1 VSAPVRARRKTIPAK
16 LRRIVLDD
24 GDAQCAY
31 CWQWSATEVEHVIP
45 VAQGGADDLEN
56 LAPACALCNLQKR
69 DRTVEEWRNWRL
81 DNGMNW
87 PPDSRVNAMWQ
98 LYPFLTR
105 THARAMRAA
114 VEDSRSKPSADTPW
128 DDWYYAWSR
137 RVHRGQLRSD
147 AEEAAGLIAVLEA
160 VPAELIAELNDRHQ
174 LPSVVE
180 RDQEDAA

>member
-1 VSAPVRARRKTIPAK
+1 MSPATRKPGRHIPAD

-31 CWQWSATEVEHVIP
+31 CWQWSASEVDHVIP
-45 VAQGGADDLEN
+45 VAQGGSNDLEN
-56 LAPACALCNLQKR
+56 LAPACALCNIQKR
-69 DRTVEEWRNWRL
+69 DRTPEQWRDWRL
-81 DNGMNW
+81 DNGMSW
-87 PPDSRVNAMWQ
+87 PPESRVNAIWQ
-98 LYPFLTR
+98 LYRFLTR
-105 THARAMRAA
+105 THMRAMRAA
-114 VEDSRSKPSADTPW
+114 VGDSHSKPAADTPW